1 MNKEQITSL
10 IRMFAILVVSIAGMF
25 GLTVD
30 EDAAQLIVI
39 GVAMV
44 ALIAYACWK
53 NHNLTLPASYAQKIL
68 DLLKENLLT
77 VEQVQHLIDEAGIIP
92 EHEE

>member
-25 GLTVD
+25 GLAID
-30 EDAAQLIVI
+30 EDTAQLIVI

-44 ALIAYACWK
+44 VLVGYACWK
-53 NHNLTLPASYAQKIL
+53 NHNLSAAAALSQQVLT
-68 DLLKENLLT
+68 LLKENLLT
-77 VEQVQHLIDEAGIIP
+77 PEQVQHLIDEAGIIP